1 MEQEFQL
8 LPEQVEQWK
17 TGSSSPVSLMNGI

>member
-8 LPEQVEQWK
+8 LPEQVEQ
-17 TGSSSPVSLMNGI
+17 